1 MQVDLIG
8 TDRAQ
13 LSSAAPYGAGMTS
26 VALTGSVLTD
36 AIEQLSSADTVER
49 VTAIVARAARELMGS
64 DGATFVLREDDKCYY
79 ADENAIGPL
88 WKGSRFPLSACISGW
103 AMLHRETVLIPDIY
117 EDPRI
122 PHDAYRPTFVKSLA
136 MAPIRREQPIGALGA
151 YWSSSKTPTHEEVR
165 LLEVLANS
173 AAVALENLEL
183 RGAVGRR
190 SAERDELESAIH
202 TLVHDLRGPLG
213 AMMGYAE
220 LLQDG
225 VGDPE
230 MAHEF
235 ARTIVTSG
243 ERLGDQ
249 IERMLGLYRITNTA
263 LHPQTVDLSSVAL
276 EITDDLVRRSQHP
289 VQVDIESGLHAEL
302 DPVLGQLMMQNL
314 FDNAFKY
321 SSHTANPEVHFRRV
335 DTGTPLSTFA
345 IQDNGAGFDPAAAEL
360 LFRPRV
366 RLHAES
372 EFAGNGLGLASVAR
386 IIDRHGGTIR
396 AEGRRGAGATFFL
409 ALPVPVQAA

>member
-1 MQVDLIG
+1 M
-8 TDRAQ
+8 
-13 LSSAAPYGAGMTS
+13 SSAA
-26 VALTGSVLTD
+26 LTGRVLTD
-36 AIEQLSSADTVER
+36 AIEQLSTADSVER
-49 VTAIVARAARELMGS
+49 VTAIVARAARDLMGS

-103 AMLHRETVLIPDIY
+103 AMLHRETVVIPDIY
-117 EDPRI
+117 EDARI

-136 MAPIRREQPIGALGA
+136 MTPIRTEQPIGAVGA
-151 YWSSSKTPTHEEVR
+151 YWNSSKTPSHEEVR
-165 LLEVLANS
+165 LLQVLANS

-220 LLQDG
+220 LLADG
-225 VGDPE
+225 VDDLDT
-230 MAHEF
+230 AHDF

-243 ERLGDQ
+243 QRLGNQ
-249 IERMLGLYRITNTA
+249 IERMLGLYRITNTD
-263 LHPQTVDLSSVAL
+263 LHVETVDLSSVAL
-276 EITDDLVRRSQHP
+276 EIIEDLARRSEHP
-289 VQVDIESGLHAEL
+289 VHVEIESGLRAEL

-314 FDNAFKY
+314 LDNAFKY
-321 SSHTANPEVHFRRV
+321 SSHTAKPEVRFKRV
-335 DTGTPLSTFA
+335 DTGKPLSTFA
-345 IQDNGAGFDPAAAEL
+345 IEDNGAGFDPAAAEL
-360 LFRPRV
+360 LFQPRV
-366 RLHAES
+366 RLHTQS

-386 IIDRHGGTIR
+386 IVDRHGGTIR

-409 ALPVPVQAA
+409 GLPVPALAA